1 MNGEWHAAHPMPPK
15 ATLEQRVQW
24 HKEHQ
29 KHCACR
35 EVPKSL
41 APYFKP
47 EGLPKNTLAAPAR
60 EQRGGIGG
68 ERRTARGQSP
78 VNP

>member
-1 MNGEWHAAHPMPPK
+1 LRTASRSDALTLLPLKEYQESEGVRTEKPMNKQWHAENRMPPK
-15 ATLEQRVQW
+15 ATLEQRIRW

-41 APYFKP
+41 ISYIKP
-47 EGLPKNTLAAPAR
+47 KK
-60 EQRGGIGG
+60 
-68 ERRTARGQSP
+68 
-78 VNP
+78 